1 MPIKKSKKPKGKKPK
16 GRRVASAPTRDVIIN
31 ISTARP
37 RARREPAL
45 RTASTPKR
53 NEDLGGRIR
62 ENEIIQGQFRATE
75 LIKEQAKQ
83 IGLIDKRLSV
93 LTDVIDNERNKPL
106 FQDIDKQE
114 QLKLYNLAMEAE
126 RVEKERLAKKLSG
139 GGGGGG
145 VQQRE
150 EEEEQR
156 GAEEQPRSKSRGRP
170 RLTEEQKR
178 LNKEKRNKD
187 KQEQFVFGTPV
198 GEEGGGVV
206 IEPYAESVGASKK
219 KIIKSRGETRR

>member
-1 MPIKKSKKPKGKKPK
+1 MPVKKSKKPKGKKQK
-16 GRRVASAPTRDVIIN
+16 GRRVATAPTRDVIIN

-45 RTASTPKR
+45 RTAPTPKR

-106 FQDIDKQE
+106 FQEINKKEEERLYELVKQAE
-114 QLKLYNLAMEAE
+114 Q
-126 RVEKERLAKKLSG
+126 VEKERLAKKLSG

-150 EEEEQR
+150 EEEER

-219 KIIKSRGETRR
+219 KIIKSRGETKG

>member
-37 RARREPAL
+37 RAKREPAL
-45 RTASTPKR
+45 RTAPTPKR

-139 GGGGGG
+139 GGGG
-145 VQQRE
+145 VQQR

-156 GAEEQPRSKSRGRP
+156 GAEKQPRSKSRGRP

-178 LNKEKRNKD
+178 LNKEKRDKD
-187 KQEQFVFGTPV
+187 KQEQFVFKTPV

-219 KIIKSRGETRR
+219 KIIKSRGETKFP